1 MIRSKYFFLVTFLL
15 LFSYLN
21 SYSNGVGVVNAS
33 TGIYLK
39 LTGTSISASVEMQ
52 VSVTKSQQLFYNNFG
67 SDKTVAYAFPL
78 PEGASSTELR
88 WKLNGVWHI
97 APISPSP
104 QDTNLPGGTMNV
116 NLRNYLGARPLFFS
130 IPEQVKRD
138 SLLIVQ
144 VTYVQLL
151 KYDFGNVFYDYP
163 NDYRLIQN
171 QTIESQELTFNLS
184 SQRTIDSIRLVSLN
198 PLTSLTNNGNTA
210 TVISN
215 QYSAIPSVNYK
226 IKYSLNLNE
235 LGLYSYST
243 RIPDSQLPDT
253 LGGFFLFIAEPNPGS
268 TANII
273 NKVFTLIL
281 DRSGSMSGTKIIQA
295 KNAAAYIVNNLNPG
309 DKFNIVDFE
318 TNVYSFRNRHV
329 PYSVQTRDSALT
341 YIQNISASG
350 STNISG
356 AYSTA
361 VPHFNAAN
369 DSTANIIIFLTD
381 GLPTVGITQTT
392 QLLAHVRNL
401 ILTTETK
408 IFLYSFGIG
417 TDVDQ
422 QLLTLMSSQNN
433 GFAEF
438 LLNDQVEE
446 RITNFYRRI
455 KNPVLLNPS
464 VTFSSSY
471 INNVYPNPLQNLYI
485 GQQMIVS
492 GRYTESGPV
501 TVTLSG
507 RAFNQPVT
515 YNYGLNRIDTP
526 DVRYQFLTK
535 IWAKQK
541 IENLLIL
548 YYSLNPISPEAIAL
562 KQQIIDLS
570 IAYGVISPFT
580 SFGTPTH
587 VNTEGNENVNETEL
601 NFTGNYKLLGNY
613 PNPFNPS
620 TNIRFFVNNK
630 FLGNA
635 IVKIF
640 NSAGQL
646 VDLISISVNG
656 KGYYSIKWDASKLS
670 SGVYFY
676 AIEFGDEI
684 LFSKM
689 LYLK

>member
-52 VSVTKSQQLFYNNFG
+52 VSVTKSQQLFYNNLG

-78 PEGASSTELR
+78 PEGASATELKWR
-88 WKLNGVWHI
+88 LNGEWHI

-171 QTIESQELTFNLS
+171 QTIESQELAFNLS

-215 QYSAIPSVNYK
+215 QYSAVPFVNYK

-243 RIPDSQLPDT
+243 RIPGSQLPDT

-281 DRSGSMSGTKIIQA
+281 DRSGSMSGTKIVQA

-401 ILTTETK
+401 ILTTESK
-408 IFLYSFGIG
+408 IFL
-417 TDVDQ
+417 
-422 QLLTLMSSQNN
+422 
-433 GFAEF
+433 
-438 LLNDQVEE
+438 
-446 RITNFYRRI
+446 
-455 KNPVLLNPS
+455 
-464 VTFSSSY
+464 
-471 INNVYPNPLQNLYI
+471 
-485 GQQMIVS
+485 
-492 GRYTESGPV
+492 
-501 TVTLSG
+501 
-507 RAFNQPVT
+507 
-515 YNYGLNRIDTP
+515 
-526 DVRYQFLTK
+526 
-535 IWAKQK
+535 
-541 IENLLIL
+541 
-548 YYSLNPISPEAIAL
+548 
-562 KQQIIDLS
+562 
-570 IAYGVISPFT
+570 
-580 SFGTPTH
+580 
-587 VNTEGNENVNETEL
+587 
-601 NFTGNYKLLGNY
+601 
-613 PNPFNPS
+613 
-620 TNIRFFVNNK
+620 
-630 FLGNA
+630 
-635 IVKIF
+635 
-640 NSAGQL
+640 
-646 VDLISISVNG
+646 
-656 KGYYSIKWDASKLS
+656 
-670 SGVYFY
+670 
-676 AIEFGDEI
+676 
-684 LFSKM
+684 
-689 LYLK
+689 